1 MKKSNQTRKTR
12 VTSQNRVAAGKS
24 RKHNQKR
31 EDFSG
36 IKEIFTPRR
45 GKKLKTN
52 RYMLQTSVI
61 VVALFLGLAGYVVR
75 FTLKDS
81 VKVSESS
88 YNKRNSSLSEQ
99 TKRGKIISANDKIL
113 AFSENNEAGDE
124 IRHYPYENMFAHIIG
139 YTSYGKAGLEAVCN
153 KDLLISHEKLMKQ
166 LSNGVAS
173 QKNIGDNVI
182 TTLDTRLQKAAYEA
196 LDDYRGAVVAIEPKT
211 GKVRALVSK
220 PDFDP
225 NKLDDMWN
233 KITSDSS
240 QSCLLNRA
248 TQGLYP
254 PGSTYKILTA
264 LEYMEERPTTYKK
277 FSYDC
282 EGETIINSVRISCYE
297 NEEHGEVDLDR
308 AFAKSCNTA
317 FVTLGSKL
325 DIKQFAALNKKCLF
339 NQNIPFDLSVKKSRF
354 ELNEHS
360 DKGEIPQTVIGQG
373 NTLMTPF
380 HNALLMCAVAN
391 DGVLMKPYV
400 IDHIEG
406 ADNTTVKE
414 NIPEIYADLMSKK
427 DAKKLQKM
435 LREVVTDGT
444 GYSLDT
450 DLYTAAGKTGT
461 AENEGK
467 YAHAWFVGYSNVED
481 PDLVVCVLVENTG
494 AGSKYA
500 VPIAKKIF
508 NSYYNNNM
516 KEYYGEK
523 KNTAQSNE

>member
-31 EDFSG
+31 EGFSG

-153 KDLLISHEKLMKQ
+153 KELLTSHEKLMKQ

-225 NKLDDMWN
+225 NKLDDM
-233 KITSDSS
+233 
-240 QSCLLNRA
+240 
-248 TQGLYP
+248 
-254 PGSTYKILTA
+254 
-264 LEYMEERPTTYKK
+264 
-277 FSYDC
+277 
-282 EGETIINSVRISCYE
+282 
-297 NEEHGEVDLDR
+297 
-308 AFAKSCNTA
+308 
-317 FVTLGSKL
+317 
-325 DIKQFAALNKKCLF
+325 
-339 NQNIPFDLSVKKSRF
+339 
-354 ELNEHS
+354 
-360 DKGEIPQTVIGQG
+360 
-373 NTLMTPF
+373 
-380 HNALLMCAVAN
+380 
-391 DGVLMKPYV
+391 
-400 IDHIEG
+400 
-406 ADNTTVKE
+406 
-414 NIPEIYADLMSKK
+414 
-427 DAKKLQKM
+427 
-435 LREVVTDGT
+435 
-444 GYSLDT
+444 
-450 DLYTAAGKTGT
+450 
-461 AENEGK
+461 
-467 YAHAWFVGYSNVED
+467 
-481 PDLVVCVLVENTG
+481 
-494 AGSKYA
+494 
-500 VPIAKKIF
+500 
-508 NSYYNNNM
+508 
-516 KEYYGEK
+516 
-523 KNTAQSNE
+523 